1 MPVKAGDKGY
11 SRSSVDR
18 LTEYADKV
26 YDDYGVAP
34 AMAWTIGFE
43 GHGEK
48 TNMSNLSAS
57 MEENL
62 QKYFAAMAQE

>member
-1 MPVKAGDKGY
+1 MPVKAGDNGY
-11 SRSSVDR
+11 SKSSVDQ
-18 LTEYADKV
+18 LTKHANKV
-26 YDDYGVAP
+26 YDDYGAAP
-34 AMAWTIGFE
+34 AMAWAIGFE

-62 QKYFAAMAQE
+62 QKYFDAMAQE